1 MKELTP
7 QVSHVAK
14 ILLDYGKHSPGDVPA
29 VSVHFDSMRDNWKDK
44 MQTLTTLVDSATDT
58 GKFIEACGMSLF
70 FFFITKCEWQK
81 FVYSSVKTT
90 YVNHVA
96 CKGKRV
102 CCPHA
107 KWKAFA
113 ED

>member
-1 MKELTP
+1 MANIPLVMSQQCLFILT
-7 QVSHVAK
+7 VCETTGRTRCKLS
-14 ILLDYGKHSPGDVPA
+14 LLLWTA
-29 VSVHFDSMRDNWKDK
+29 Q
-44 MQTLTTLVDSATDT
+44 QTL
-58 GKFIEACGMSLF
+58 ENSLKPVVCHYF